1 VSFSEQPPSKQWLAL
16 KRGEKKLAE
25 VWFKPESEPFG
36 LAFRIP
42 RESLQILG
50 MGQQWT
56 MENLLKAVAIAPEE
70 VESWRQGDVSH
81 AGMNGSNPELRS
93 PLPPPP
99 RHVTQVEIYVRL
111 KPPPAPQAAAHN
123 ESSEPEI
130 PCPADSGPDNEP
142 AAAGTESSAPDISL
156 DRWQELEARW
166 KALLVLEVAIDT
178 VRISMEGLLAEM
190 EGALTRALTMEEK
203 VHAPRADVAQWSK
216 AKDRI
221 RFALPKMKDFIH
233 RATWIAGAP
242 ERKRLEELYKDHIE
256 PHVPFPQLH
265 EVLKQLDDLI
275 KDRQVLSAQGQ
286 TVYNSSKG
294 VSTDFQVSART
305 LHSNAA
311 DNARKK
317 KNSSR

>member
-1 VSFSEQPPSKQWLAL
+1 MSFSEQPPSKQWLPL

-25 VWFKPESEPFG
+25 VWFKPEGEPFG
-36 LAFRIP
+36 LTFRIP
-42 RESLQILG
+42 RESFPILG
-50 MGQQWT
+50 MGQQLT
-56 MENLLKAVAIAPEE
+56 LERLLKAVAIVPEE
-70 VESWRQGDVSH
+70 VESWHQGDVSH
-81 AGMNGSNPELRS
+81 AGMNGANPELRH

-99 RHVTQVEIYVRL
+99 QHFTQMEIHVRL
-111 KPPPAPQAAAHN
+111 YPPPAPQAAAPA
-123 ESSEPEI
+123 PE
-130 PCPADSGPDNEP
+130 
-142 AAAGTESSAPDISL
+142 AAAPNESSAPEIPL
-156 DRWQELEARW
+156 DRWQEIEARW

-190 EGALTRALTMEEK
+190 EGALTRSLTMEEK

-233 RATWIAGAP
+233 RATWIAGSP

-256 PHVPFPQLH
+256 PHVPFPQMH

-275 KDRQVLSAQGQ
+275 KDRQVLSSQGQ
-286 TVYNSSKG
+286 TVYNSCKG

-311 DNARKK
+311 ANARKK